1 MAKTNFKKD
10 FNDKNFAE
18 RYIKK
23 HKKIIEKLGYDY
35 AKKLASIGF
44 EKGKILDA
52 GCGFGA
58 MDAVLAKEIHGC
70 EIIGIDLSEPL
81 IEYANYSVRDT
92 DIEERLKFKKG
103 DVQKLYFEE
112 NTFDVVFSTN
122 MVHWVSKPIIM
133 LNEIERVLKPDG
145 YLFIKDLRRS
155 WLGMFES
162 EIKSAFSLDEA
173 KKLIEQ
179 SELRK
184 GTFSKSV
191 LWWNFE
197 VC

>member
-1 MAKTNFKKD
+1 MKHKKD

-23 HKKIIEKLGYDY
+23 HTKITEKLGYDY
-35 AKKLASIGF
+35 AKTLASLGF
-44 EKGKILDA
+44 EKGKILDV

-58 MDAVLAKEIHGC
+58 MDAVLAKEIPGC

-81 IEYANYSVRDT
+81 LEYAN
-92 DIEERLKFKKG
+92 
-103 DVQKLYFEE
+103 
-112 NTFDVVFSTN
+112 
-122 MVHWVSKPIIM
+122 
-133 LNEIERVLKPDG
+133 
-145 YLFIKDLRRS
+145 
-155 WLGMFES
+155 
-162 EIKSAFSLDEA
+162 
-173 KKLIEQ
+173 
-179 SELRK
+179 LRK

>member
-1 MAKTNFKKD
+1 MIAVKKD

-18 RYIKK
+18 CYIKK

-52 GCGFGA
+52 GCGFGG
-58 MDAVLAKEIHGC
+58 MDVVLAKEIPEC

-81 IEYANYSVRDT
+81 LEYANSSVLNT
-92 DIEERLKFKKG
+92 DMEEQLKFKKG

-112 NTFDVVFSTN
+112 NTFDVVFSAN
-122 MVHWVSKPIIM
+122 MVHLVGRPIIM

-145 YLFIKDLRRS
+145 YIFIKDLRRS
-155 WLGMFES
+155 WLGIFES
-162 EIKSAFSLDEA
+162 EIKSAFTLEEA
-173 KKLIEQ
+173 QKLIGQ
-179 SELRK
+179 SKLRK